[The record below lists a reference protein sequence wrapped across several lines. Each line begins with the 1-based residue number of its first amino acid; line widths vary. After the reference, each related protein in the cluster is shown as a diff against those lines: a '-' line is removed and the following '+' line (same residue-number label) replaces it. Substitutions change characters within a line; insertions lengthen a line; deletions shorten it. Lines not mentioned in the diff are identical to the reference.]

1 LTNVFYFH
9 KETSFMTRWKY
20 DISYR
25 HPIYSA
31 LKKPS
36 FRLGCKQGVACCA
49 CCSALMTT
57 QLILGIMNPLVMVV
71 VAIVIAAEKLLPR
84 LEITARV
91 SGVAAVVAGITQL
104 LKVKQH
110 LPKTGSKIIS
120 TACITRIKVLVKM
133 FSQKT
138 LRISTGVANIHPF
151 REQWQS
157 VSPPGAIAA

>member
-1 LTNVFYFH
+1 
-9 KETSFMTRWKY
+9 MTRWKY

-71 VAIVIAAEKLLPR
+71 VAIVIAAEKLLSTTWNYR
-84 LEITARV
+84 SRQWRCRRCCRHYNDCSMGHSYL
-91 SGVAAVVAGITQL
+91 
-104 LKVKQH
+104 H
-110 LPKTGSKIIS
+110 L
-120 TACITRIKVLVKM
+120 
-133 FSQKT
+133 
-138 LRISTGVANIHPF
+138 
-151 REQWQS
+151 
-157 VSPPGAIAA
+157 